1 MVRVCD
7 FPAYMAKTV
16 AWLEQ
21 QPANSF
27 TPGLTKLDVMIQSI
41 EVK

>member
-1 MVRVCD
+1 MTRT
-7 FPAYMAKTV
+7 A

-27 TPGLTKLDVMIQSI
+27 TPDLMKLDALIQSI